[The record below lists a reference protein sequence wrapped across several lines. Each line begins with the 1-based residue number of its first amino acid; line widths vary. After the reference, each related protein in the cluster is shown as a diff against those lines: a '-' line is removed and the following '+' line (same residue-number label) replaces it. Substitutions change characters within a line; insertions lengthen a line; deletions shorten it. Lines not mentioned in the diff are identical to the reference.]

1 MLIHR
6 IAKSVIVA
14 GALCAAVP
22 AFAQKRE
29 DPAAARM
36 QQMLRQVSSER
47 DVLKAEN
54 EKLQSQ
60 IKSLEAKTAA
70 AQTQLKGAD
79 KERASSQALLQ
90 RYQDAEQA
98 WKANSEQQKAKLQ
111 EVVDKYKELV
121 KSLRQVE
128 AERSELQSISKVRDR
143 DLDRCIEKNGKMY
156 STGLEVLQRYENKGV
171 WDSIW
176 QKEPVTQLKRVELES
191 IMEEYK
197 GKLDDAKIKAKVSDA
212 SVLP

>member
-1 MLIHR
+1 MPIHR
-6 IAKSVIVA
+6 IATSLIVA
-14 GALCAAVP
+14 GALCASVP
-22 AFAQKRE
+22 AYAQKHE

-36 QQMLRQVSSER
+36 QQMLRQMSSER

-60 IKSLEAKTAA
+60 IKSLEAKTSA

-128 AERSELQSISKVRDR
+128 AERGELQSNSKVRDR

-176 QKEPVTQLKRVELES
+176 QKEPITQLKRVELES

-212 SVLP
+212 SASP